1 MTSVRWA
8 LALVL
13 VGAPGIGIAPG
24 MAAQETAPLVLRAAT
39 SVRGAGF
46 GRAWTAASG
55 PDMIFHNPAQMP
67 ARSGHSLSVSR
78 FGAAATLGMLATSTS
93 AGRFALGIGVAW
105 LDHGTFPGGFPVR
118 PAELTVRGP
127 LDATSFAASAA
138 VATTLLGVRA
148 GAAIRYAE
156 DRVDG
161 ERSGKASVDI
171 GLARSLGRV
180 TVGLAAQHLGSDISR
195 DGTVADQPA
204 RLSASAMTGVI
215 PLGVW
220 FDLVLAAGVTWEWHR
235 DLSPGGGAE
244 IAWVPVQGWTFA
256 ARAGVRRVE
265 GDGSPAE
272 HPLSAGASFGVDRF
286 WLDYAFE
293 PVRGTGSIHRVGVR
307 IQ

>member
-1 MTSVRWA
+1 MPLPRV
-8 LALVL
+8 LLVVVGCL
-13 VGAPGIGIAPG
+13 VAMGTPRA
-24 MAAQETAPLVLRAAT
+24 AAQETAPLVLRAAT
-39 SVRGAGF
+39 SVRGAGV
-46 GRAWTAASG
+46 GRAWAAATG
-55 PDMIFHNPAQMP
+55 PDMIFHNPAQIP

-78 FGAAATLGMLATSTS
+78 FGSAATLGMLATSTS
-93 AGRFALGIGVAW
+93 AGRLALGIGVAW
-105 LDHGTFPGGFPVR
+105 LDHGTLPGGFPVR

-127 LDATSFAASAA
+127 LDATSFAATAA
-138 VATTLLGVRA
+138 VATTLLGVRT

-171 GLARSLGRV
+171 GLARDLGRV
-180 TVGLAAQHLGSDISR
+180 TVGLAAQNLGSDIR
-195 DGTVADQPA
+195 RGTTAADQPT
-204 RLSASAMTGVI
+204 RVSAAAMTEVI

-220 FDLVLAAGVTWEWHR
+220 FDLVLAAGVTWERHH

-244 IAWVPVQGWTFA
+244 LAWVPVQGWTFA

-265 GDGSPAE
+265 GDGDPSE
-272 HPLSAGASFGVDRF
+272 HPFSAGASFGVDRF

-307 IQ
+307 LQ